1 VSLHG
6 LTCWAEVTTL
16 EACLTITCGIDWA
29 EAHHDVALVDEAGKL
44 VAKRRISDDVQGYR
58 RLLELLAEAG
68 DSADEPIPVAI
79 ETARGLL
86 IACLR
91 TSGRKV
97 YSINPMAV
105 ARYRERH
112 TVARAKSDHADAVAL
127 ANILRTDADAH
138 RPLPADSEL
147 VQAIAVLARAQQDAA
162 WNRGQLSNQ
171 LRSHLKQYFP
181 AALAAF
187 QVRGVGLDSR
197 EARAVLAAA
206 PGPAAA
212 AKLSAA
218 RLASVLRT
226 AGRQRN
232 IDAWAQRLRA
242 IFTGEYL
249 HQMPAVEQAMGR
261 QTAAL
266 IMQLDAACR
275 AADDLAAAAAAAF
288 AEHQDAEILT
298 SFPGIG
304 PVTGARVLGEIG
316 DDRARFRDARGLKS
330 YAGSAPITVASGKSL
345 IVRNRK
351 VKNQRLAAAGYV
363 WIFGALPTPEIKEHY
378 DRRRAAGDRH
388 AAAMR
393 NLFNRLLGCLHHC
406 LQTGQ
411 TFDMDKAFPLP
422 EPRLEP
428 AAA

>member
-1 VSLHG
+1 
-6 LTCWAEVTTL
+6 L
-16 EACLTITCGIDWA
+16 EAGLTITCGIDWA
-29 EAHHDVALVDEAGKL
+29 ENHHDVALVDEAGKL
-44 VAKRRISDDVQGYR
+44 VAKRRIGDDVQGYQQ
-58 RLLELLAEAG
+58 LLTLLAESG
-68 DSADEPIPVAI
+68 DSAGEPVPVAV

-86 IACLR
+86 ISCLR
-91 TSGRKV
+91 ATGRKV

-105 ARYRERH
+105 ARYRERR
-112 TVARAKSDHADAVAL
+112 TVARAKSDHADARAL

-138 RPLPADSEL
+138 RPLPADTEL
-147 VQAIAVLARAQQDAA
+147 VRAIAVLARAQQDAV

-187 QVRGVGLDSR
+187 QIKGVGLASR
-197 EARAVLAAA
+197 EARAVLAVA
-206 PGPAAA
+206 PDPAAA
-212 AKLSAA
+212 AKLPAA
-218 RLASVLRT
+218 RLGSVLRK

-232 IDAWAQRLRA
+232 IEAWAGRLRT
-242 IFTGEYL
+242 IFTSDYL
-249 HQMPAVEQAMGR
+249 HQLPAVEQAMGR
-261 QTAAL
+261 QTLAL
-266 IMQLDAACR
+266 VWQLDAACR
-275 AADDLAAAAAAAF
+275 AADELAEAAGAAF
-288 AEHQDAEILT
+288 AEHPDAEIL
-298 SFPGIG
+298 SGFPGIG

-316 DDRARFRDARGLKS
+316 DDRGRFPDARGLKA
-330 YAGSAPITVASGKSL
+330 YAGAAPVTIASGKSR

-363 WIFGALPTPEIKEHY
+363 WIFGALPTPQVKEHY

-393 NLFNRLLGCLHHC
+393 NVFNRLLGCLHHC

-411 TFDMDKAFPLP
+411 AFNPDKAFPLP
-422 EPRLEP
+422 QPQPEP

>member
-1 VSLHG
+1 MM
-6 LTCWAEVTTL
+6 
-16 EACLTITCGIDWA
+16 EAGLTITCGIDWA
-29 EAHHDVALVDEAGKL
+29 ENHHDVALVDETGKL
-44 VAKRRISDDVQGYR
+44 VAKRRISDDVQGYQQ
-58 RLLELLAEAG
+58 LLTLLAESG
-68 DSADEPIPVAI
+68 DSAGEPVPVAV

-86 IACLR
+86 ISCLR
-91 TSGRKV
+91 ATGRHV

-105 ARYRERH
+105 ARYRERR
-112 TVARAKSDHADAVAL
+112 TVARAKSDHADAMAL

-138 RPLPADSEL
+138 RPLPADTEL
-147 VQAIAVLARAQQDAA
+147 VQAIAVLARAQQDAV

-187 QVRGVGLDSR
+187 QIKGVGLDSR
-197 EARAVLAAA
+197 EARAVLAVA
-206 PGPAAA
+206 PDPAAA
-212 AKLSAA
+212 AKLPAA
-218 RLASVLRT
+218 RLGSVLRK

-232 IDAWAQRLRA
+232 VEAWAKRLRI
-242 IFTGEYL
+242 IFTSDYL
-249 HQMPAVEQAMGR
+249 HQPPAVERAMGR
-261 QTAAL
+261 QTLAL
-266 IMQLDAACR
+266 VMQLDAACR
-275 AADDLAAAAAAAF
+275 AAADLAEAAGAAF
-288 AEHQDAEILT
+288 AEHPDAEILT

-316 DDRARFRDARGLKS
+316 DDRARFPDARGLKA
-330 YAGSAPITVASGKSL
+330 YAGAAPVTIASGKSR

-363 WIFGALPTPEIKEHY
+363 WIFGALPTPQVKEHY

-393 NLFNRLLGCLHHC
+393 NVFNRLLGCLHHC

-411 TFDMDKAFPLP
+411 TFAPDKAFPLP
-422 EPRLEP
+422 ESHPEP

>member
-1 VSLHG
+1 
-6 LTCWAEVTTL
+6 
-16 EACLTITCGIDWA
+16 LTITCGIDWA
-29 EAHHDVALVDEAGKL
+29 ENHHDVALVDEAGKL
-44 VAKRRISDDVQGYR
+44 VAKLRISDDVQGYL

-68 DSADEPIPVAI
+68 DSVGEPVPVAV

-86 IACLR
+86 ISCLR
-91 TSGRKV
+91 TTGRKV

-105 ARYRERH
+105 ARYRERR
-112 TVARAKSDHADAVAL
+112 TVARAKSDHADAMAL

-147 VQAIAVLARAQQDAA
+147 VQAIAVLARAQQDAV

-187 QVRGVGLDSR
+187 QVRGAGLDSR
-197 EARAVLAAA
+197 EARAVLAVA
-206 PGPAAA
+206 PDPVAA
-212 AKLSAA
+212 AKLSQV
-218 RLASVLRT
+218 RLGSVLRK

-232 IDAWAQRLRA
+232 IEAWSRRLRA
-242 IFTGEYL
+242 IFTSQYL
-249 HQMPAVEQAMGR
+249 HQLPAVEQAMGR
-261 QTAAL
+261 QTLAL
-266 IMQLDAACR
+266 VWQLDAACR
-275 AADDLAAAAAAAF
+275 AAEDLAEAAAAAF
-288 AEHQDAEILT
+288 AEHPDAAILS

-304 PVTGARVLGEIG
+304 PVTGTRVLGEIG
-316 DDRARFRDARGLKS
+316 DDRTRFRDARALKA

-345 IVRNRK
+345 VVRNRK

-363 WIFGALPTPEIKEHY
+363 WIFGALPTPQIKELY
-378 DRRRAAGDRH
+378 DHRRAAGDRH

-393 NLFNRLLGCLHHC
+393 NVFNRLLGCLHHC

-411 TFDMDKAFPLP
+411 AFDPARAFPLP
-422 EPRLEP
+422 ESQPEP

>member
-1 VSLHG
+1 M
-6 LTCWAEVTTL
+6 
-16 EACLTITCGIDWA
+16 TITCGIDWA
-29 EAHHDVALVDEAGKL
+29 ENHHDVALVDEAGKL

-86 IACLR
+86 ISCLR
-91 TSGRKV
+91 TTGRKV

-147 VQAIAVLARAQQDAA
+147 AQAIAVLARAQQDAA

-197 EARAVLAAA
+197 EARAVLAVA
-206 PGPAAA
+206 PDPAAA

-218 RLASVLRT
+218 RLASVLRK

-232 IDAWAQRLRA
+232 IDAWASA
-242 IFTGEYL
+242 CAPSS
-249 HQMPAVEQAMGR
+249 PATTCISCRRSSRRWAVR
-261 QTAAL
+261 RSRWCV
-266 IMQLDAACR
+266 QLDAACR
-275 AADDLAAAAAAAF
+275 AADDLAEAAAAAF
-288 AEHQDAEILT
+288 AEHPDAAILS

-316 DDRARFRDARGLKS
+316 DDRTRFRDARGLKS
-330 YAGSAPITVASGKSL
+330 YAGSAPITVASGKSRV
-345 IVRNRK
+345 VRNRK

-363 WIFGALPTPEIKEHY
+363 WIFGALPTPQIKELY

-393 NLFNRLLGCLHHC
+393 NVFNRLLGCLHHC

-411 TFDMDKAFPLP
+411 AFDPAKAFPLP
-422 EPRLEP
+422 ESQPEP